1 MNVKRRNLTAAQLAI
16 AAAEAWPLYEIGQGS
31 RTDTSAQSGQEQTL
45 AGVPNSDAAVWSR
58 VGLQLPPQS
67 VDTPLMVT
75 AKLAIEGDE
84 VEAVFD
90 GRWWTVS
97 YRGVSARALYLDY
110 ALAVVLDAI
119 PTRERHRIAA
129 QLVHSVGGSEAE
141 AA

>member
-1 MNVKRRNLTAAQLAI
+1 
-16 AAAEAWPLYEIGQGS
+16 
-31 RTDTSAQSGQEQTL
+31 
-45 AGVPNSDAAVWSR
+45 
-58 VGLQLPPQS
+58 
-67 VDTPLMVT
+67 MVT